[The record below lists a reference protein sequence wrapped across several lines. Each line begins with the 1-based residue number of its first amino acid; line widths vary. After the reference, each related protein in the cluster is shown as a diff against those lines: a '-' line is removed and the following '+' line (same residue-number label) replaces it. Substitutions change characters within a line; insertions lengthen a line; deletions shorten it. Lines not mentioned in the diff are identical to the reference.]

1 MDTKEQRNTNEEIGV
16 GRVVNFRPVFL
27 CVLFLLLG
35 IFVAYL
41 QVVEKGNALLSIVLV
56 LLLPLPFFFFVRKKQ
71 RFFVCV
77 AVLYAAFLLGNG
89 VFSSVVGRYQDAP
102 TYNGEYYVVGIVTEK
117 NPTSSGGELVLTDLT
132 IDGEQVDGQM
142 TINANKS
149 IFTALDFCDEVK
161 LLLDVSTYNRIEG
174 NYGFRAE
181 AIADGQIYRGSN
193 VAWYEVQGR
202 AFRPFS
208 YLRGKLQDTLYAS
221 MGDEGAAVATA
232 ILFGNTS
239 GIEEGLLENVRYGG
253 IAHVFAVS
261 GLHIGSAFA
270 FCLFLF
276 RRNRIPAPFR
286 FIITASVLL
295 LYGGICGY
303 SASVVR
309 AIITCLVGYGCTL
322 LGVKYDPLESLS
334 LAALIVFT
342 LYPTLVFGVGAQ
354 LSFGACLGILLLAKP
369 LRVYME
375 KCGKTI
381 FSAVRKL
388 CKKPIKSKSVD
399 MFRRNSSPQP
409 LWVEALEKGC
419 SFLSVSF
426 AAQIATI
433 PILYNAFGYF
443 SVASI
448 FLNCLYVPLMSVSFS
463 WLLLLTVISTL
474 FPLAAGGF
482 MYIPNLCINLF
493 MLPFHM
499 LELQVGIIE
508 GSGLSTQAVLCY
520 YGGWIFVSD
529 KFHLKKWQKW
539 GMVGVFF
546 LSFIICLLL

>member
-1 MDTKEQRNTNEEIGV
+1 MNTKEQTNTKEEISV

-27 CVLFLLLG
+27 CALFLLFG
-35 IFVAYL
+35 IFVAYF
-41 QVVEKGNALLSIVLV
+41 QVVEQGNAVLWIVLA
-56 LLLPLPFFFFVRKKQ
+56 LLLPFPFFFFVKKKG
-71 RFFVCV
+71 RFFICI
-77 AVLYAAFLLGNG
+77 AVLYAAFLIGLGS
-89 VFSSVVGRYQDAP
+89 FSVAVGKYQDVP
-102 TYNGEYYVVGIVTEK
+102 TYNGEYCVVGTVVEK
-117 NPTSSGGELVLTDLT
+117 NPTSSGGELILTDLT
-132 IDGEQVDGQM
+132 IDGKQVSGRM
-142 TINANKS
+142 TINANES
-149 IFTALDFCDEVK
+149 VFNALDFCDEVK

-181 AIADGQIYRGSN
+181 AIADGRIYRGGN

-270 FCLFLF
+270 FCLFLL

-286 FIITASVLL
+286 LLIVASVLL

-303 SASVVR
+303 SPSVVR

-369 LRVYME
+369 LRVGME
-375 KCGKTI
+375 NLGKAI
-381 FSAVRKL
+381 VRATRRI
-388 CKKPIKSKSVD
+388 CKKPLQEQSVD
-399 MFRRNSSPQP
+399 MFRGNTPPKS
-409 LWVEALEKGC
+409 LWVDAWEKVCG
-419 SFLSVSF
+419 FLSVSF
-426 AAQIATI
+426 AAQIATA

-443 SVASI
+443 SVVSI
-448 FLNCLYVPLMSVSFS
+448 LLNCIYVPLMAVSFS
-463 WLLLLTVISTL
+463 GLLLLTVVSSL
-474 FPLAAGGF
+474 FPILAGVLL
-482 MYIPNLCINLF
+482 YVPNLSINLL
-493 MLPFHM
+493 MLPFHI
-499 LELQVGIIE
+499 LELQTGIVV
-508 GSGLSTQAVLCY
+508 GSGLSAETLLCY
-520 YGGWIFVSD
+520 YGCGVFLSD
-529 KFHLKKWQKW
+529 KFNLAKWQKW
-539 GMVGVFF
+539 GLVGVFAF
-546 LSFIICLLL
+546 CFTICLIV